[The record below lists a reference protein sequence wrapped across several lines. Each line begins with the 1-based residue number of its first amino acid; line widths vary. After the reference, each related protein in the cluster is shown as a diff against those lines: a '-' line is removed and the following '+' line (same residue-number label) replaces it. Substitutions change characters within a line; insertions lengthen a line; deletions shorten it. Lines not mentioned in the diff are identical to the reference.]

1 MKIEVLSEFSY
12 LIRFPGDKT
21 SLPDSA
27 KLGVAAELIRKAFA
41 ESWVEVVPVFAD
53 LLVTLSPRSFI
64 DEEDPEAVLA
74 GCLEKLERQDE
85 ELVEPRL
92 IEVPACYDQ
101 EFGEDLGELA
111 QKGGISV
118 DDAVRLHSEPTYKVY
133 AMGFC
138 AGFAYMGDLPAP
150 LRQPRRSSPRTR
162 IPTGSVAVADFMTA
176 VYPLTM
182 PGGWHLIGRCPLPLF
197 SPDDQDNPT
206 LLRAG
211 DLVRFIPIDKDEFYE
226 MQAKWQK

>member
-21 SLPDSA
+21 RLPDST
-27 KLGVAAELIRKAFA
+27 KLGVAAELIRKAFSD
-41 ESWVEVVPVFAD
+41 SWVEVVPVFAD
-53 LLVTLSPRSFI
+53 LLVTLSPQSFL
-64 DEEDPEAVLA
+64 DEADPEAVIA
-74 GCLEKLERQDE
+74 DCLEKLERQDE
-85 ELVEPRL
+85 ELSEPRR

-101 EFGEDLGELA
+101 EFGEDLVELA
-111 QKGGISV
+111 EKGGISV
-118 DDAVRLHSEPTYKVY
+118 DDVMRLHSEQTYKVY

-138 AGFAYMGDLPAP
+138 AGFAYMGDLPDP
-150 LRQPRRSSPRTR
+150 LRQPRRSSPRTK

-176 VYPLTM
+176 VYPLAM
-182 PGGWHLIGRCPLPLF
+182 PGGWHLIGRCPIPLF
-197 SPDDQDNPT
+197 TPDDQDDPT